1 MSQLKVLIVDDNSS
15 DRELALRELK
25 KLFPKL
31 QYREIIDEADLNDAL
46 KQNKFN
52 LVITDYQIR
61 WITGLEILRRIKEKR
76 PSCPVIM
83 FTGTGS
89 EEIAVSAMKAGL
101 DDYVIKSPK
110 HYVRLAAAV
119 RSAWQRSQHQ
129 KALKEFKETYY
140 RFFEQVPLGLYRLNP
155 VGEII
160 EANSTLAKMLGCSA
174 QELQGQNLDYYHVL
188 PETYG
193 QWQQQLNQNSSEQ
206 KLEAQ
211 IKTLN
216 GEIIWVLH
224 SAIAVKNRHGKL
236 IYYEGAVAEITAS
249 KEAEIERIELLRRE
263 QKARKEAETVNRI
276 KDEFL
281 ATLSHELRTPLN
293 AIMGWMQLLRAG
305 KMGET
310 QIEKALEIIER
321 NAKAQNQ
328 LIEDLLDVS
337 RIIRGTMKLQ
347 FKPLNLIQV
356 VMASVDTI
364 RPAAEAKDIEI
375 VTQFEHENIEV
386 KGDEERL
393 QQVFWNLAIN
403 AVKFTPAE
411 GTITI
416 RSLIEENT
424 ALVEVTDTGQGIA
437 PEVLPY
443 IFDRF
448 RQAETESSTRT
459 QGGLGLGLAIVRHL
473 LEIHGGEVSA
483 YSEGLGLGATFKVR
497 LPSIEQNNSSQQPA
511 SLSSCNNFP
520 SLEGLTILL
529 VEDNRDAREMIT
541 LILEQHQAK
550 TIAVESV
557 QEALDL
563 YRQEQPDIL
572 ISDISLPHKDGYD
585 LIRQIRNS
593 QDKFWLPAIALT
605 AYASEEDKQK
615 ALEAGFDLHLPK
627 PIDTTQ
633 LIESLLK
640 LASEKVIGNK

>member
-403 AVKFTPAE
+403 AVKFTPAK

>member
-1 MSQLKVLIVDDNSS
+1 MSQLKILIIDDNAS
-15 DRELALRELK
+15 DRKLALREIK
-25 KLFPKL
+25 KLFSQL
-31 QYREIIDEADLNDAL
+31 RYREIIDEADLNNAL
-46 KQNKFN
+46 KLNKFN

-61 WITGLEILRRIKEKR
+61 WITGLEILRRVKEKR
-76 PSCPVIM
+76 PDCPVIM

-101 DDYVIKSPK
+101 DDYVIKTPK

-119 RSAWQRSQHQ
+119 RSAWERSQDRE
-129 KALKEFKETYY
+129 ALQEFKETYY

-155 VGEII
+155 LGEII

-174 QELQGQNLDYYHVL
+174 RELQGQNLADYHISKTAYK
-188 PETYG
+188 E
-193 QWQQQLNQNSSEQ
+193 WQQQLTKDSPQQ
-206 KLEAQ
+206 KLETE
-211 IKTLN
+211 IKTLE

-236 IYYEGAVAEITAS
+236 IYYEGAVADITAS
-249 KEAEIERIELLRRE
+249 KEAEIERIELLKRE
-263 QKARKEAETVNRI
+263 QKAREEAETVNRI

-293 AIMGWMQLLRAG
+293 AIMGWMQLLRTG
-305 KMGET
+305 KMDKT
-310 QIEKALEIIER
+310 QINKALEVIER

-347 FKPLNLIQV
+347 FQPVDLIKV
-356 VMASVDTI
+356 VMASIDTV

-375 VTQFEHENIEV
+375 ITQFEQQKIEV
-386 KGDEERL
+386 RGDEEKL

-403 AVKFTPAE
+403 AVKFTPPK

-416 RSLIEENT
+416 RSLVKENT
-424 ALVEVTDTGQGIA
+424 AIVEVADTGQGIA

-459 QGGLGLGLAIVRHL
+459 KGGLGLGLAIVRHL
-473 LEIHGGEVSA
+473 LEMHGGEVGVE
-483 YSEGLGLGATFKVR
+483 SEGLGLGATFRVQ
-497 LPSIEQNNSSQQPA
+497 LPSIAYNKSDRQPA
-511 SLSSCNNFP
+511 LPSRSITP

-529 VEDNRDAREMIT
+529 VEDNGDAREMIT
-541 LILEQHQAK
+541 LILEQYQAR

-557 QEALDL
+557 REALL
-563 YRQEQPDIL
+563 IYQQEQPDIL
-572 ISDISLPHKDGYD
+572 ISDISMPLQDGYE
-585 LIRQIRNS
+585 LIQKIRSSQNS
-593 QDKFWLPAIALT
+593 KSSLPAIALT

-615 ALEAGFDLHLPK
+615 AIAAGFDLHLPK
-627 PIDTTQ
+627 PIDATQ

-640 LASEKVIGNK
+640 LGRKN